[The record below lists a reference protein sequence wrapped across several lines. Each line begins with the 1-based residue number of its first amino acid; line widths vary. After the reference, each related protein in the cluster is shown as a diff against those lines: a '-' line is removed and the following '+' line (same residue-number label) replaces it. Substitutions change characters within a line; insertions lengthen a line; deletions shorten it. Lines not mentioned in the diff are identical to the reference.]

1 MECTLGKTIQLKN
14 FGITLY
20 HEVLSVGAEG
30 AKMVEYFVIRPAS
43 NNWESRIYEFTD
55 MFSFIKLLLKED
67 RKDALLMYLY
77 NLEIINTIPD
87 MCYHNAVMIQ
97 SVYASNPLLLEEGY
111 DDGSSSHAAMAEC
124 EKSLRETWVAAY
136 KREREELDRIASDVG
151 DDDMDI
157 AADVAAQM
165 F

>member
-14 FGITLY
+14 FGVTLY
-20 HEVLSVGAEG
+20 HEVLSVEAEG
-30 AKMVEYFVIRPAS
+30 TKMVEYFAIRPAS
-43 NNWESRIYEFTD
+43 GNWESRIYEFTD

-67 RKDALLMYLY
+67 MTEALLMILY
-77 NLEIINTIPD
+77 NLEIIHTMPD

-97 SVYASNPLLLEEGY
+97 SVYASNPSLLEEDY
-111 DDGSSSHAAMAEC
+111 DDGMNSHAAMAEC
-124 EKSLRETWVAAY
+124 EKNLRETWIAAY
-136 KREREELDRIASDVG
+136 KREREELDKIACDVG

>member
-14 FGITLY
+14 FGLTLY
-20 HEVLSVGAEG
+20 HEVLSVETEG
-30 AKMVEYFVIRPAS
+30 TKMVEYFVIRPAS
-43 NNWESRIYEFTD
+43 NNWESKIYEFTD

-67 RKDALLMYLY
+67 MTEALLMILY
-77 NLEIINTIPD
+77 NLEIIHTMPD

-97 SVYASNPLLLEEGY
+97 SVYASNPMLLEKDY
-111 DDGSSSHAAMAEC
+111 DDGMNSHAAMAEC
-124 EKSLRETWVAAY
+124 EKNLRETWIAAY

-157 AADVAAQM
+157 AVDVAAQM